1 MDKKD
6 TDNNEIKKNEDDFSE
21 EYAPDVVSVIDEEG
35 NEHFFE
41 ELDRIESDDG
51 KYVALIP
58 IYDDA
63 QDILDDDGELII
75 LKVEEEGSETYL
87 CPIEKEDEFNEI
99 NKIFIERLSDN
110 YLFE

>member
-1 MDKKD
+1 MY
-6 TDNNEIKKNEDDFSE
+6 DNKEKLNASESE
-21 EYAPDVVSVIDEEG
+21 EEYNPDVVSVIDEDG
-35 NEHFFE
+35 VEHFFE
-41 ELDRIESDDG
+41 ELDRIENDDG
-51 KYVALIP
+51 RYVALIP

-75 LKVEEEGSETYL
+75 LKVEEEGGETYL
-87 CPIEKEDEFNEI
+87 CPIEVEEEFNEI

>member
-1 MDKKD
+1 MDE
-6 TDNNEIKKNEDDFSE
+6 NNEKLGGEELEE
-21 EYAPDVVSVIDEEG
+21 EYNPDVVSVIDEDG
-35 NEHFFE
+35 VEHFFE
-41 ELDRIESDDG
+41 ELDRIEDDDG

-75 LKVEEEGSETYL
+75 LKVEEEDGETYL
-87 CPIEKEDEFNEI
+87 CPIEVEEEFNRI

>member
-1 MDKKD
+1 MDENRENLNAED
-6 TDNNEIKKNEDDFSE
+6 TE
-21 EYAPDVVSVIDEEG
+21 EYNPDVVSVIDEDG
-35 NEHFFE
+35 VEHFFE
-41 ELDRIESDDG
+41 ELDRIEDDNG

-75 LKVEEEGSETYL
+75 LKVEEENDETYL
-87 CPIEKEDEFNEI
+87 CPIEEEDEFNRI
-99 NKIFIERLSDN
+99 NKIFIERLSED